1 MGRKIQF
8 ILLLAIIP
16 FWGRGQESTSISLA
30 EAWQKAEASYP
41 QTKQKDIINRTA
53 GLTVEN
59 LGKQYIP
66 QLSISGQAT
75 YQSEVT
81 QVKIPVPG
89 VNIAPLSKD
98 QYKVVADLNQLIY
111 DGGAVKLQQ
120 QAQQLN
126 AGVEQQKLAV
136 DLYRLRERV
145 SQVYMG
151 ILYLDEQQKQVDLVE
166 ADIRTGIQ
174 KTEAQVANGTA
185 FRSQVLL
192 LKAELLKVGQR
203 RTEILQTRKGWVD
216 VLALLT
222 NTPLSENI
230 VLEKPSFTISTTDS
244 VSRPELELIKA
255 QQLSL
260 LNQLGMVQSR
270 NRPKASLFLQG
281 GYGRPGLNF
290 LDNDFRFFYLG
301 GVRFSWSLTGLYTQK
316 RDKAIVEN
324 NQYLLDAQKETFL
337 LNTRSQLR
345 QQWAEIRKLEQ
356 LIVSDREI
364 IDLRQAVTQAV
375 KAQLDNGVITAS
387 DYLREVNAEDQ
398 ARQALITHQVQLI
411 QAKLNYTLTAGQ

>member
-1 MGRKIQF
+1 MIRKLK
-8 ILLLAIIP
+8 ILLAFATLP
-16 FWGRGQESTSISLA
+16 FWGMGQEKQRMSLA
-30 EAWQKAEASYP
+30 EAWQLAETSYP

-59 LGKQYIP
+59 LSKQFVP
-66 QLSISGQAT
+66 QLSISGQAS

-89 VNIAPLSKD
+89 INITPPSKD

-111 DGGAVKLQQ
+111 DGGAIKLQQ

-126 AGVEQQKLAV
+126 AGVEQQKIAV

-151 ILYLDEQQKQVDLVE
+151 ILYLDEQQKQVDLIE

-203 RTEILQTRKGWVD
+203 RTEIFQTRKGWVE
-216 VLALLT
+216 VLSLLT
-222 NTPLSENI
+222 HSSLREDLVLSRPEFA
-230 VLEKPSFTISTTDS
+230 LQSADTLA
-244 VSRPELELIKA
+244 RPELELIKA
-255 QQLSL
+255 QQRSL
-260 LNQLGMVQSR
+260 ENQIGLLQSR
-270 NRPKASLFLQG
+270 NRPKASLFVQG

-290 LDNDFRFFYLG
+290 LDNDFRFFYVG
-301 GVRFSWSLTGLYTQK
+301 GIRFSWALTGLYTHK
-316 RDKAIVEN
+316 RDKTILEN
-324 NQYLLDAQKETFL
+324 NRELLDAQKETFL
-337 LNTRSQLR
+337 LNTRSQLS

-356 LIVSDREI
+356 LILSDQQI
-364 IDLRQAVTQAV
+364 IELRQAVSQAV
-375 KAQLDNGVITAS
+375 KSQLDNGVITAS